1 MLQKLSSVVPADK
14 SGILNTKI
22 FQVYKGSFKKIALI
36 GDFVKVSVKITK
48 PTHWSLKKSK
58 HKAIIVRTKKES
70 LRLDGSWVKFFNNE
84 GVLLK
89 KRTTPLGSEVYG
101 PTVYNIKKRKL
112 LRSFSGVI

>member
-48 PTHWSLKKSK
+48 PTH
-58 HKAIIVRTKKES
+58 
-70 LRLDGSWVKFFNNE
+70 
-84 GVLLK
+84 
-89 KRTTPLGSEVYG
+89 
-101 PTVYNIKKRKL
+101 
-112 LRSFSGVI
+112 